1 MKEKIIAAIK
11 AKFPAIN
18 LSKPRLNAIAAKI
31 EAKIIDDET
40 KIDGALDTYNEYN
53 PLADIAKADDKL
65 RDLESKSKGKKE
77 DTPTEDKKEVAPP
90 DDAPEWAKAL
100 IEQNKALAQ
109 SVAAMQGEKVQNS
122 IKSKATEKLKE
133 VPNSYW
139 GKRALPEKDEDLD
152 AFVTEVAA
160 DYAQF
165 KQEMTDQGLSVLAA
179 PRAGG
184 ASQAATKV
192 SPEIQAFVAKTMPKT
207 EIK

>member
-11 AKFPAIN
+11 AKYTAIN

-40 KIDGALDTYNEYN
+40 KIDEALDTYNEYN

-65 RDLESKSKGKKE
+65 RDYESKLKGKK
-77 DTPTEDKKEVAPP
+77 DDVTTDDKKEVAPP

-100 IEQNKALAQ
+100 IEQNKTFAQ
-109 SVAAMQGEKVQNS
+109 SIAAMQGEKTQNS
-122 IKSKATEKLKE
+122 IKSKATEKLKD

-152 AFVTEVAA
+152 AFIQEVST

-184 ASQAATKV
+184 ANTAAQKI
-192 SPEIQAFVAKTMPKT
+192 SPEIQAYVAKNNPVVK
-207 EIK
+207 

>member
-65 RDLESKSKGKKE
+65 RDYESKLKGKKE
-77 DTPTEDKKEVAPP
+77 DTTTEEKKEVAPP
-90 DDAPEWAKAL
+90 EDAPEWVKAL
-100 IEQNKALAQ
+100 MEQNKAFAQ
-109 SVAAMQGEKVQNS
+109 SLAALQGEKIQTS
-122 IKSKATEKLKE
+122 IKSKATEKLKD
-133 VPNSYW
+133 VPGSYW
-139 GKRALPEKDEDLD
+139 GKRAIPDKEEDLD
-152 AFVTEVAA
+152 AFVTEVTA

-165 KQEMTDQGLSVLAA
+165 KQEMTDQGLSVLSA

-184 ASQAATKV
+184 ASQAANKV
-192 SPEIQAFVAKTMPKT
+192 SPEIQAFVAKSMPKT